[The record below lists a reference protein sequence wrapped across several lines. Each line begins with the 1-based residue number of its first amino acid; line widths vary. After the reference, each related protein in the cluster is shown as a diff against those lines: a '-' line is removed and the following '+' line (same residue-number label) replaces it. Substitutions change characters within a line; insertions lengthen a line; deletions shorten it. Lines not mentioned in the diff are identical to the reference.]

1 MHLIVETRGA
11 FVAKHQ
17 GRLRVEQ
24 GKQRL
29 AEVPIMHLEQVL
41 IVSNGVGLSSDVVR
55 VCCEEGIPIH
65 FLNGHAGD
73 DYGTL
78 FPSAL
83 SGMALTKRAQLR
95 AYEDAR
101 GMQLAHAFTSGKIQS
116 QANML
121 RYAAKYRKDADP
133 ALHAALMQAATEVLD
148 PLPALGRIGA
158 GPGPIDEGIRAALM
172 GGEGRAAARYW
183 QAVAQLIPTE
193 LGWPG
198 RETQGA
204 TDRFNQALNYGYAVL
219 RSQVRVALL
228 LAGLEPNAGF
238 LHADRPGKPSLTL
251 DLIEEFRQA
260 VVDRTLIGQ
269 VNRGFAIGHD
279 DDGRLDADSRKR
291 IANKVLERMESTELY
306 EGKRQP
312 LRHILQCQA
321 RHIATF
327 VRGERAEYTPFVMGW

>member
-1 MHLIVETRGA
+1 MHLIVEQRGC
-11 FVAKHQ
+11 FVSKHQ
-17 GRLRVEQ
+17 GRLRVEKD
-24 GKQRL
+24 KQRL
-29 AEVPIMHLEQVL
+29 AEAPIMHLEQLL

-65 FLNGHAGD
+65 FLNGHDGD

-78 FPSAL
+78 FASGL
-83 SGMALTKRAQLR
+83 TGMALTKRAQLR
-95 AYEDAR
+95 AYEDER
-101 GMQLAHAFTSGKIQS
+101 GLALAQAFVGGKLQS
-116 QANML
+116 QSNML
-121 RYAAKYRKDADP
+121 RYAAKYRKETDAD
-133 ALHAALMQAATEVLD
+133 LYQALMLAATEVLD
-148 PLPALGRIGA
+148 PLPAISRISGVVDA
-158 GPGPIDEGIRAALM
+158 DTRAALM
-172 GGEGRAAARYW
+172 GAEGQSAARYW
-183 QAVAQLIPTE
+183 QAVARLIPAE
-193 LGWPG
+193 LAWPG

-204 TDRFNQALNYGYAVL
+204 RDPFNQALNYGYAVL

-260 VVDRTLIGQ
+260 VVDRPLIGQ
-269 VNRGFAIGHD
+269 VNRGFAIERD
-279 DDGRLDADSRKR
+279 DESRLDAPTRKR
-291 IANKVLERMESTELY
+291 IAEKVIERLESTEPY

-327 VRGERAEYTPFVMGW
+327 VRGERPEYTPFVMGW

>member
-1 MHLIVETRGA
+1 MHLIVEERGV

-17 GRLRVEQ
+17 GRLRVTKD
-24 GKQRL
+24 KQQL

-41 IVSNGVGLSSDVVR
+41 ICSNGVGLSSDVVR

-65 FLNGHAGD
+65 FLNGHDGD

-78 FPSAL
+78 FASGL
-83 SGMALTKRAQLR
+83 TGMALTKRAQLR
-95 AYEDAR
+95 AYEDER
-101 GMQLAHAFTSGKIQS
+101 GLALAQAFVSGKIQS

-121 RYAAKYRKDADP
+121 RYAAKYRKETDAELHQ
-133 ALHAALMQAATEVLD
+133 ALQLAATEVLD
-148 PLPALGRIGA
+148 RLPAISRIA
-158 GPGPIDEGIRAALM
+158 GTVDEATRAALM
-172 GGEGRAAARYW
+172 GAEGQSAARYW
-183 QAVAQLIPTE
+183 QAVATLIPAE
-193 LGWPG
+193 LAWPG
-198 RETQGA
+198 RETQFA
-204 TDRFNQALNYGYAVL
+204 RDPFNQALNYSYAVL

-269 VNRGFAIGHD
+269 VNRGFTIAQQ
-279 DDGRLDADSRKR
+279 DDGRLDSSTRKR
-291 IANKVLERMESTELY
+291 IAEKVLERLESSEPY
-306 EGKRQP
+306 AGKRQP
-312 LRHILQCQA
+312 LRHIVQLQA

-327 VRGERAEYTPFVMGW
+327 ARGERPEYAPFVMGW

>member
-1 MHLIVETRGA
+1 MHLIVEQYGT
-11 FVAKHQ
+11 FVSKHQ
-17 GRLRVEQ
+17 GRLRVEKQ
-24 GKQRL
+24 QQRL

-41 IVSNGVGLSSDVVR
+41 ICSNGVGISSDVVR
-55 VCCEEGIPIH
+55 VCAEEGIPIH
-65 FLNGHAGD
+65 FLNGTSGD

-78 FPSAL
+78 AASGL

-95 AYEDAR
+95 AYEDER
-101 GMQLAHAFTSGKIQS
+101 GLTLAKTFASGKIQS

-121 RYAAKYRKDADP
+121 RYAAKYRKETD
-133 ALHAALMQAATEVLD
+133 AALYADLALAATEVLD
-148 PLPALGRIGA
+148 PLPSIARLTGT
-158 GPGPIDEGIRAALM
+158 IDESTRAALM
-172 GGEGRAAARYW
+172 GAEGRAAARYW
-183 QAVAQLIPTE
+183 QAVATLIPAE
-193 LGWPG
+193 LAWPG

-204 TDRFNQALNYGYAVL
+204 RDPFNAALNYGYGVL

-269 VNRGFAIGHD
+269 VNRGFAIVQD
-279 DDGRLDADSRKR
+279 EAGRLDGPTRKR
-291 IANKVLERMESTELY
+291 IVEKVLERMESTEPY

-312 LRHILQCQA
+312 LRHILQLQA

-327 VRGERAEYTPFVMGW
+327 VRGERPEYTPFVMGW

>member
-1 MHLIVETRGA
+1 MHLIVEERGV
-11 FVAKHQ
+11 FVSKHQ

-41 IVSNGVGLSSDVVR
+41 ICSNGVGLSSDVVR
-55 VCCEEGIPIH
+55 TCAEEGIPIH
-65 FLNGHAGD
+65 FLNGSQGD

-78 FPSAL
+78 FASGL
-83 SGMALTKRAQLR
+83 TGMALTKRAQLR

-101 GMQLAHAFTSGKIQS
+101 GLALAHAFVSGKVQS
-116 QANML
+116 QANLL
-121 RYAAKYRKDADP
+121 RYAAKYRKDSDP
-133 ALHAALMQAATEVLD
+133 ALYAGLMLAATEVLD
-148 PLPALGRIGA
+148 PLPALGRVA
-158 GPGPIDEGIRAALM
+158 GVISEDTRAALM

-183 QAVAQLIPTE
+183 QAVATLIPAE
-193 LGWPG
+193 LAWPG

-204 TDRFNQALNYGYAVL
+204 RDPFNAALNYGYGVL

-260 VVDRTLIGQ
+260 LVDRTLIGQ
-269 VNRGFAIGHD
+269 VNRGFAIGQD
-279 DDGRLDADSRKR
+279 DEGRLDGPTRKR
-291 IANKVLERMESTELY
+291 IVEKVIERMESTEPY

-312 LRHILQCQA
+312 LRHILQLQA

-327 VRGERAEYTPFVMGW
+327 VRGERPEYTPFVMGW

>member
-1 MHLIVETRGA
+1 MHLIVEERGV
-11 FVAKHQ
+11 FVSKHQ

-41 IVSNGVGLSSDVVR
+41 ICSNGVGLSSDVVR
-55 VCCEEGIPIH
+55 VCAEEGIPIH
-65 FLNGHAGD
+65 FLNGSQGD

-78 FPSAL
+78 FASGL
-83 SGMALTKRAQLR
+83 TGMALTKRAQLR
-95 AYEDAR
+95 AYEDER
-101 GMQLAHAFTSGKIQS
+101 GLALAKTFASGKIQS

-121 RYAAKYRKDADP
+121 RYAAKYRKEADAD
-133 ALHAALMQAATEVLD
+133 LYQALMLAATEVLD
-148 PLPALGRIGA
+148 PLPAIGRLTGVM
-158 GPGPIDEGIRAALM
+158 DEAARAALM
-172 GGEGRAAARYW
+172 GAEGRAAARYW
-183 QAVAQLIPTE
+183 QAVATIIPTE
-193 LGWPG
+193 LDWPG

-204 TDRFNQALNYGYAVL
+204 RDPFNAALNYGYGVL

-269 VNRGFAIGHD
+269 VNRGFAIERD
-279 DDGRLDADSRKR
+279 DEGRLDAPTRKR
-291 IANKVLERMESTELY
+291 LAEKVIERMESTEPY

-312 LRHILQCQA
+312 LRHIVQLQA

-327 VRGERAEYTPFVMGW
+327 ARGERPEYAPFVMGW